1 LIRANAL
8 IVRPIRE
15 NDTKIGNS
23 SRQAITAAVF
33 GKNDAQ
39 QCRIKFSN
47 LSIPDGQL
55 HNFATI

>member
-8 IVRPIRE
+8 IVRLIRE
-15 NDTKIGNS
+15 NDTKIGIS
-23 SRQAITAAVF
+23 LRQAITAGTF
-33 GKNDAQ
+33 GKNDVQ
-39 QCRIKFSN
+39 QCRIKFPN